1 MLASNSEPSAPYHEP
16 FLAFL
21 PSLQEGQTN
30 HQQSL
35 GRFHGSYRFSSHAFV
50 VTGQSSVMSFMKK
63 YIYFRNISIHRLL
76 KALSSPSGGPVQR
89 NPTVSLTL
97 AHWYCPGVVWFELFS
112 RTMFDIWMS
121 RQGAAALHC
130 IVDTI
135 PPRTVPV
142 KFLRY
147 TSRMLNF
154 DVSQSPAIVSSC
166 LTKESKYDLP
176 LLPSKFVHWVT
187 LLNQHWLYDEERYDT
202 YS

>member
-1 MLASNSEPSAPYHEP
+1 M
-16 FLAFL
+16 
-21 PSLQEGQTN
+21 
-30 HQQSL
+30 
-35 GRFHGSYRFSSHAFV
+35 
-50 VTGQSSVMSFMKK
+50 
-63 YIYFRNISIHRLL
+63 
-76 KALSSPSGGPVQR
+76 QR

-130 IVDTI
+130 IVVTI

-154 DVSQSPAIVSSC
+154 DVSQSPAIVSPC

-176 LLPSKFVHWVT
+176 LLPSKFVHCVT
-187 LLNQHWLYDEERYDT
+187 LLYQLWAFIELRCGT